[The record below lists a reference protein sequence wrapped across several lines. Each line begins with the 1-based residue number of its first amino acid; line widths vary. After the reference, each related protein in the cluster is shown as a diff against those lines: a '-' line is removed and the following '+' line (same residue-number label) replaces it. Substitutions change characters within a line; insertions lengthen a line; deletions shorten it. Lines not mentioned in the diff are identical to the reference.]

1 MSFSKLAFFGV
12 LLSVAIGGVAV
23 PAQAQ
28 QTDAALQERVSA
40 MQEKHDFCVKQRD
53 LLDTPDL
60 RKVASDC
67 RHFCED
73 ANEITGK
80 IAQGRIPPGQ
90 INEAYTAAANRCEA
104 AHAKLSELV
113 KAKRASM
120 PASVSD
126 KLGLKNEDYRNIVDK
141 SYNRCVSEGKIVK
154 SECDCIAEH
163 VVSNIN
169 RSGNYPRVDW
179 TFGRSIKQCRGK

>member
-12 LLSVAIGGVAV
+12 LFSVAIGGVAV
-23 PAQAQ
+23 PAGAQ
-28 QTDAALQERVSA
+28 QTDATLQERVSA
-40 MQEKHDFCVKQRD
+40 MQEKHDFCEKQRD

-73 ANEITGK
+73 ANQIEAY
-80 IAQGRIPPGQ
+80 IAQAKIPPGK
-90 INEAYTAAANRCEA
+90 INEAYTAAADRCDA

-120 PASVSD
+120 PPSVSD
-126 KLGLKNEDYRNIVDK
+126 KLGLKNEGFRNIVDK

-163 VVSNIN
+163 IVKTIN
-169 RSGNYPRVDW
+169 ERGNYPRVDW